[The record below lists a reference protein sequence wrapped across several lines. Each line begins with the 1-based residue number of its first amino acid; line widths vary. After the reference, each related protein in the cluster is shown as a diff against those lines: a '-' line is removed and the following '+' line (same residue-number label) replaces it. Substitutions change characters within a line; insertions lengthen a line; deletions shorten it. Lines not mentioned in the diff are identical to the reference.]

1 LDSWE
6 KNVVIACGLYLLSEE
21 GKLVK
26 RKYWTHNISSKRR
39 RRRIPHSCGRLKDIT
54 QFFFSNI

>member
-26 RKYWTHNISSKRR
+26 RKYWIHNISSKRRRRR

-54 QFFFSNI
+54 VFF